1 MFCPLLASATRGGK
15 GSVAQAVMVRQ
26 LLRLTQAVYDASVAA
41 GQLRQAQLL
50 ANDTRVRLLRLRDA
64 LPQPAQPTPAGSAQQ
79 PSALDPQ
86 AQQMLERMNAGHA
99 HEAPQAASALPTKL
113 QPDQRRT
120 TAKPGADRGPER

>member
-1 MFCPLLASATRGGK
+1 
-15 GSVAQAVMVRQ
+15 MVRQ